1 MVELSISY
9 DVFNDDS
16 PEFEFPPVP
25 HQTSTPPSSKLGGAG
40 AHGSVGSYSS
50 ANSDPA
56 QKVRRP
62 LHLEVSMAKLE
73 ARLLGMAQVSRSNP
87 AAGLSHIVSTQ
98 LMGRLSSEYNSAKA
112 ETKIRYFKIIWQG
125 TTHYILSIV
134 F

>member
-56 QKVRRP
+56 QKVRRS

-73 ARLLGMAQVSRSNP
+73 ARLLSMAQVLRSYVLTP
-87 AAGLSHIVSTQ
+87 LPLSHIVSTP
-98 LMGRLSSEYNSAKA
+98 LMGRLSSEYNSAKT
-112 ETKIRYFKIIWQG
+112 ESRMSGFKIIWQG
-125 TTHYILSIV
+125 TTHYIL
-134 F
+134 